1 MLTVRLQLNGVLSAF
16 QTNRMV
22 SLLLPGDAEFD
33 AVMVSLPDSEVPGV
47 FDICANQYSP
57 VMPRESVQGRP
68 LAMVKIDHG
77 RNEPGDTSGDSSYGD
92 GNRFISLYENDS
104 AIVLDSGAKLFEWA
118 FRS

>member
-22 SLLLPGDAEFD
+22 SLLLPGHEEFD
-33 AVMVSLPDSEVPGV
+33 AVMASLPNSEVPGV

-57 VMPRESVQGRP
+57 VLPREDVQGRP

-77 RNEPGDTSGDSSYGD
+77 RNEPGDTCGDRAYGDST
-92 GNRFISLYENDS
+92 RFISLYRGDT
-104 AIVLDSGAKLFEWA
+104 AIVLDSGAKLIEWCL
-118 FRS
+118 